1 VKHLARSLIVVALIA
16 LAAIP
21 AATAANRMWMG
32 FHDDPVFRWNDGR
45 AEELDKAVF
54 EHATIIRSLVT
65 WANVAPTKPANPAS
79 PFDPA
84 YKLDDVDELV
94 RNAQQRGLEVL
105 ITIWGT
111 PKWANGGKGPNYL
124 PTNVNDFR
132 QFAQAL
138 AARYSGRYSGFP
150 FVRFYGIWNE
160 SNLGQFLSPQFNSAG
175 AIVGPKAYAK
185 LAAAGYKGIKAGNA
199 KAQVAIGETSS
210 HGRDKKLAG
219 QSDTISPGKFAE
231 LVAKANPRL
240 KFAAWAHHPYP
251 STPNLPPSQK
261 VKWPN
266 VSLTSLPRFHDSL
279 QKWFRQKNPQIWVTE
294 YGHQTRPQDSLGVS
308 YATQSRY
315 ITQAI
320 NLAKKYPYVGMFIWF
335 VYQDDPG
342 QEWESGLYTQGGT
355 PKGQSPSR
363 FSKSA
368 RPLDARNA
376 VLPRKSASIA

>member
-1 VKHLARSLIVVALIA
+1 MGQVTCPQSTPSIRGVGTVAPKEQVGSSHAPHNRWVAWPLAPTRRRTPPVKHFSRSLIVVALVA

-111 PKWANGGKGPNYL
+111 PKWANGDKGPNYL

-175 AIVGPKAYAK
+175 AIVGPKAY
-185 LAAAGYKGIKAGNA
+185 
-199 KAQVAIGETSS
+199 
-210 HGRDKKLAG
+210 
-219 QSDTISPGKFAE
+219 
-231 LVAKANPRL
+231 
-240 KFAAWAHHPYP
+240 
-251 STPNLPPSQK
+251 
-261 VKWPN
+261 
-266 VSLTSLPRFHDSL
+266 
-279 QKWFRQKNPQIWVTE
+279 
-294 YGHQTRPQDSLGVS
+294 
-308 YATQSRY
+308 
-315 ITQAI
+315 
-320 NLAKKYPYVGMFIWF
+320 
-335 VYQDDPG
+335 
-342 QEWESGLYTQGGT
+342 
-355 PKGQSPSR
+355 
-363 FSKSA
+363 
-368 RPLDARNA
+368 
-376 VLPRKSASIA
+376 